1 MFETD
6 PEWGFFVDLENYEV
20 SDKYNLR
27 KMVKHKIV
35 YKYIPE
41 ITLRTIRGGE
51 EKVHSFDFKKI
62 GDNDIYSVKETNN
75 FFIRVGIMIAGIT
88 ISSILII
95 YKVV

>member
-6 PEWGFFVDLENYEV
+6 PEWGFFVDLENYDV
-20 SDKYNLR
+20 SNKYNLR

-41 ITLRTIRGGE
+41 PTLYTIQEDE
-51 EKVHSFDFKKI
+51 EKFHNFEIKKKA
-62 GDNDIYSVKETNN
+62 DNYPIKETNN
-75 FFIRVGIMIAGIT
+75 LLLRVGIMIAGIT
-88 ISSILII
+88 ISSMLVI